1 MPGKILQTSAHGP
14 PAFRPQLNFG
24 PLSFFL
30 SFNQSHQNRQIT
42 RRMRKRD
49 VTLPWRSA
57 SHMRIV
63 KCHGRRAAPEV
74 PTLKA
79 FPGTAS
85 RRGVES
91 LNLDIFRVIAF
102 WCYVIVCVYSQE
114 RTWSMQHIFFS
125 DDFSEYHKSYVY
137 SIKWLRHWLS
147 VKSTAL
153 MTRRPCSTT
162 AVRLDS
168 TTKFNVAC
176 GHCHLYPMNGNIAIS
191 AGFLFCCGGKHLI
204 LDLKQRDKNQVL

>member
-1 MPGKILQTSAHGP
+1 
-14 PAFRPQLNFG
+14 
-24 PLSFFL
+24 
-30 SFNQSHQNRQIT
+30 
-42 RRMRKRD
+42 
-49 VTLPWRSA
+49 
-57 SHMRIV
+57 
-63 KCHGRRAAPEV
+63 
-74 PTLKA
+74 
-79 FPGTAS
+79 
-85 RRGVES
+85 
-91 LNLDIFRVIAF
+91 
-102 WCYVIVCVYSQE
+102 
-114 RTWSMQHIFFS
+114 MQHIFFS

-204 LDLKQRDKNQVL
+204 LDLKQRDKNQVLWAKRRDQIQKLNKCGLSRSWKRIRRQQTCKEISTSHNYCRSTIWSHPLWRVLNYRQCYTILPGQRDIPSMICFYCTHG